1 MTDRADIDGWPSVLR
16 TIAEDERLGRDTAL
30 RLSRAFGGTY
40 IFVARNP
47 SARSP
52 VLREIGRTK
61 CAALYDLFGSD
72 RIMIPMGPLTS
83 DRARRDA
90 IARLLKAGRSHSF
103 IARQV
108 KVHLETVKRH
118 ARRTRDDRQID
129 LFSDH
134 R

>member
-1 MTDRADIDGWPSVLR
+1 MTDRTGIDAWPEVLR
-16 TIAEDERLGRDTAL
+16 TIAQDDRLGPDVAL
-30 RLSRAFGGTY
+30 RLSKAFGGTY

-52 VLREIGRTK
+52 VLREIGRAK
-61 CAALYDLFGSD
+61 CAALYELFGSD
-72 RIMIPMGPLTS
+72 RVMIPMGPLTS

-118 ARRTRDDRQID
+118 ARRTRDDRQTD
-129 LFSDH
+129 MF